1 MNAISKTLAAPQNK
15 TSAEPRGCTNF
26 KLRSLG
32 RVVSRHYDGTLAEC
46 GLKTSQYSLLSHVIR
61 LGPLRPVDLAHAM
74 NVEASTL
81 TRNLKPLLAAG
92 YLTQCEGVDARSR
105 LVAITETGR
114 AKRIEAQRLWHSAQL
129 ELNRILGTDRVLAL
143 HQLLEDSLDLLSADA
158 ATASAR
164 EG

>member
-1 MNAISKTLAAPQNK
+1 MKPTTATATAPSTEK
-15 TSAEPRGCTNF
+15 LTEPKGCTNF

-61 LGPLRPVDLAHAM
+61 LGPLRPVDLARAT

-105 LVAITETGR
+105 LVAITDAGR
-114 AKRIEAQRLWHSAQL
+114 AKRAEAQRLWRNAQIGLNEILGIDRVAALHRLLDDSL
-129 ELNRILGTDRVLAL
+129 ELLGTDAP
-143 HQLLEDSLDLLSADA
+143 S
-158 ATASAR
+158 ASA
-164 EG
+164 G